1 MSYTHCFDVDVA
13 KRYGVNCAVILNNI
27 YYWITKN
34 EANGENFY
42 DGYYWTYNSTK
53 AFNELF
59 PYLTQKQI
67 ETALKKL
74 RDEGILITGN
84 YNENKYD
91 RTLWYAITEK
101 GKCILHTGEMDFTS
115 EGNGFYLEGKAIP
128 NINTNIN
135 TNINNNINN
144 NNKNI
149 DYKKENKKEK
159 GGNFQE
165 NQIETLVPKGAYEE
179 ILNYLNE
186 KTKRNFR
193 NIETNR
199 KHIRARF
206 NESKSSPY
214 TVEDFKRVIDNKCDE
229 WLGDEKMQKYL
240 RPETLFGRKFES
252 YLNNDSKWKGYNCKR
267 TNEIEESDPYAD
279 QQFGLVL

>member
-27 YYWITKN
+27 YHWITKN

-115 EGNGFYLEGKAIP
+115 EGNGFYPEGKAIP

-144 NNKNI
+144 NNNI

-159 GGNFQE
+159 DGNSQE

-214 TVEDFKRVIDNKCDE
+214 TVEDFKRVIDNKCAE

-252 YLNNDSKWKGYNCKR
+252 YLNISSKEDNEKA
-267 TNEIEESDPYAD
+267 TNQIEAFNE
-279 QQFGLVL
+279 FGTVL

>member
-27 YYWITKN
+27 YHWITKN

-53 AFNELF
+53 AFNDLF

-101 GKCILHTGEMDFTS
+101 GKSILHTGEMDFTS
-115 EGNGFYLEGKAIP
+115 GVNGFYPEGKAIP

-144 NNKNI
+144 NNNI

-159 GGNFQE
+159 DGNSQE

-214 TVEDFKRVIDNKCDE
+214 TVEDFKRVIDNKCAE

-252 YLNNDSKWKGYNCKR
+252 YLNISSKEDNEKA
-267 TNEIEESDPYAD
+267 TNQIEALNE
-279 QQFGLVL
+279 FGTVL